1 MSSPKGKTEVR
12 NYNSVKGSFDV
23 IVKNI
28 SSKSGVQSV
37 QVPVWSQ
44 ADQRD
49 LIWYSAKKQSDG
61 TYKVTVELSKHQ
73 NHKGTYNIHT
83 YITTETGIMTFTD
96 GITYN
101 VVSDSSDQDAEEL
114 TTIMGETATTVEQMM
129 RYYESSGN
137 QYPSEALG
145 KGGAPTLRDF
155 CQMYYEEAVA
165 EGVKA
170 EVAFAQAMKES
181 AWLKFGGIV
190 KIEQFNFAGLGA
202 LDGNAQGQAASF
214 SDVRTGIRAQI
225 QHLKA
230 YGSAENLKSACVD
243 PDLNM

>member
-1 MSSPKGKTEVR
+1 M
-12 NYNSVKGSFDV
+12 

-73 NHKGTYNIHT
+73 NHKGIYNIHT

-101 VVSDSSDQDAEEL
+101 VVGDSSDQDEEKL

-129 RYYESSGN
+129 RYYE
-137 QYPSEALG
+137 A
-145 KGGAPTLRDF
+145 
-155 CQMYYEEAVA
+155 AVINTSQRHL
-165 EGVKA
+165 EKA
-170 EVAFAQAMKES
+170 ERRHFEIS
-181 AWLKFGGIV
+181 
-190 KIEQFNFAGLGA
+190 
-202 LDGNAQGQAASF
+202 
-214 SDVRTGIRAQI
+214 VRCITKKLWR
-225 QHLKA
+225 K
-230 YGSAENLKSACVD
+230 V
-243 PDLNM
+243 